1 MNIFFSYIILGLSLS
16 APVGPVNAAQID
28 KGIKNGFWHAWVFG
42 LGAMAADGLYMILIY
57 FGLSQFLTAPFVKT
71 FLWLF
76 GFFVLT
82 YTGIETL
89 KNVREAMNVRSSKGK
104 ATFRKTFTS
113 GFFISLSNPLSILF
127 WLGIY
132 GSILAKTAE
141 AYSMNQ
147 LLLYSSGIIIGILIW
162 DFCMALLAGAFRSL
176 LNEKFLRGLTAIA
189 GVSLI
194 IFGVYFGYQGV
205 KELLG

>member
-1 MNIFFSYIILGLSLS
+1 MNIFLSYIVLGLSLS

-42 LGAMAADGLYMILIY
+42 LGAMLADALYMILIY
-57 FGLSQFLTAPFVKT
+57 FGLSHFLTAPLVKT

-89 KNVREAMNVRSSKGK
+89 KNIREAMNVRSGRGK
-104 ATFRKTFTS
+104 PAFYKTFGS

-141 AYSMNQ
+141 SFNANQ
-147 LLLYSSGIIIGILIW
+147 LLIYSSGILLGILIW
-162 DFCMALLAGAFRSL
+162 DFCMAIAASTFRSL
-176 LNEKFLRGLTAIA
+176 LHEKALRGLTVAA
-189 GVSLI
+189 GLSLI
-194 IFGVYFGYQGV
+194 AFGLYFGWQGIQ
-205 KELLG
+205 LLIS